1 MFNLSYWSL
10 ASAGLLLT
18 GLVTTAVVPFVTL
31 VSKVAMLQSSRYANA
46 APEPTANFPD
56 TADHWA
62 QPFIEALAER
72 NIVTGYLDGTYR
84 PNRPVNRDEF
94 AAVLR
99 QAFNQNQE
107 RRIASGSV
115 YKDVPAGYW
124 AAPAIEEAYEAGF
137 MHGYPGGYF
146 KPQQPVSRVEALV
159 SLTQNLNLKESTPQ
173 ATTQPAKSQRATKL
187 FFFPLAMTSLM
198 QPMVVAK
205 AAKSVPQPPAS
216 VVVSNYYADAEK
228 IPQYAVDN
236 VAEATRAA
244 LVVNYPNTRILNPNK
259 NATRGDIAAFVHQ
272 ALVNQGRLEPLQS
285 TRPASNYIVG
295 RSIDR

>member
-1 MFNLSYWSL
+1 VFNLSYWSL

-18 GLVTTAVVPFVTL
+18 GLVTTTVVPFVTS
-31 VSKVAMLQSSRYANA
+31 VPKVAIA
-46 APEPTANFPD
+46 APDPTANFPD
-56 TADHWA
+56 TEDHWA

-99 QAFNQNQE
+99 QAFNQNQV

-124 AAPAIEEAYEAGF
+124 AAAAIEEAYEAGF

-159 SLTQNLNLKESTPQ
+159 SLTQNLNLKQSTPQ
-173 ATTQPAKSQRATKL
+173 ASAQPAKSQAARKL
-187 FFFPLAMTSLM
+187 LFFPLAMTSLM
-198 QPMVVAK
+198 QPIM
-205 AAKSVPQPPAS
+205 AAKTTVKSAPRPPAS
-216 VVVSNYYADAEK
+216 VVVTNYYTDADQ
-228 IPQYAVDN
+228 IPQYAVDD
-236 VAEATRAA
+236 VAAATRSAV
-244 LVVNYPNTRILNPNK
+244 VVNYPNTRILNPNK
-259 NATRGDIAAFVHQ
+259 NATRGDVAAFIYQ

-295 RSIDR
+295 RDINR